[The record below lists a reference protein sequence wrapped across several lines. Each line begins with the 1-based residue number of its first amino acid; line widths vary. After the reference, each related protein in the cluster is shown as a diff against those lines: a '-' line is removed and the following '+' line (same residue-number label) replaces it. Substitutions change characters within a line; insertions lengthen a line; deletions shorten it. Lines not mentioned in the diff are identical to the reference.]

1 MLDKRYSIWLIG
13 AGVLFFHGILFFLL
27 TRQNAR
33 PISSAEENPVLV
45 TLVLP
50 PPPKK
55 VVEPEPETS
64 KKPIIAEE
72 KEPPAI
78 LQQKAVP
85 VKQAPSA
92 PVTVKKK
99 NDQEPQKRKPGG
111 AVMLFAPPGENR
123 QTGALGSVL
132 QGLGCASLDTLKET
146 EDCAK
151 DSADLMQGYGDEIK
165 RIAQQADKMLFIVAG
180 SPPVNRPADVSL
192 MNRDPMATI
201 STTGAPGILME
212 RSKELENLHE
222 YKDPVFGD

>member
-1 MLDKRYSIWLIG
+1 MHDKRYSIWLIG

-33 PISSAEENPVLV
+33 PISPAEENPVLV

-55 VVEPEPETS
+55 ETETP
-64 KKPIIAEE
+64 KEPIITEE
-72 KEPPAI
+72 KESPAVSP
-78 LQQKAVP
+78 QKAEP
-85 VKQAPSA
+85 VNPSA
-92 PVTVKKK
+92 PTPIPKKK
-99 NDQEPQKRKPGG
+99 NPDQETPKKRGGG
-111 AVMLFAPPGENR
+111 AVMLFAPLGENR

-132 QGLGCASLDTLKET
+132 QGLGCASLETLKET

-151 DSADLMQGYGDEIK
+151 NAADLMQGYGDEIK
-165 RIAQQADKMLFIVAG
+165 RIAQSADKKLFIAAG
-180 SPPVNRPADVSL
+180 SPILRRPADVSL

-212 RSKELENLHE
+212 RSKELENLHK
-222 YKDPVFGD
+222 YKDPAFGD